1 MFKINLVDFLF
12 IFMVK
17 IKEIYKYNRLFVN
30 LKVLNK
36 KNEDGR
42 DCYFFGFIQDCGNV
56 IIVCN

>member
-42 DCYFFGFIQDCGNV
+42 DCYFFGFI
-56 IIVCN
+56 